1 MIRRLRCGARL
12 EGGFTMTEMIVTMFF
27 IGILFAGFATVM
39 TGTLRRSDEVRE
51 ESTAQAEARNAIDRF
66 AADLRQAYSGSD
78 SVWPIVSISSSSIR
92 FYTPDKATPFHL
104 RDVTYRLSGGQ
115 LQRQTIRSTDT
126 DGYPWIWG
134 SAGPW
139 EILAK
144 SATGLTLTYLKTDG
158 VTPASVAADVRVVV
172 LTLTVRTYPG
182 KTQVYKSSVSIRA
195 VAS

>member
-1 MIRRLRCGARL
+1 MLARL
-12 EGGFTMTEMIVTMFF
+12 SPLRRTGGFTVTEMIVTMFF

-78 SVWPIVSISSSSIR
+78 STWPIVSISSTSIR
-92 FYTPDKATPFHL
+92 VYTPDKATPFHL

-115 LQRQTIRSTDT
+115 FQRQTATSTDT
-126 DGYPWIWG
+126 DGYPWVWG

-144 SATGLTLTYLKTDG
+144 SVTGLTLTYRKADG
-158 VTPASVAADVRVVV
+158 VTTATVPADVRVVV

-182 KTQVYKSSVSIRA
+182 KTQTYKSSVSIRA
-195 VAS
+195 VSA